1 MAVLGGQLARP
12 TLGGLTDNPN
22 LTGDHW
28 AFAWVDQ
35 FAPSPFVSDTQRAGQ
50 AALSTHWP
58 VEANGRAISGQRQRA
73 FVDDWYDRLHISP
86 AQLDLGNVVSTQTG
100 TVSLWN
106 AYREPRTLLGV
117 AGLDEGI
124 ELSGQPAAPLTF
136 AALQERLWQVAV
148 TPDGAPVL
156 DTALRW
162 AFDNGDEAALRI
174 TANRIVA
181 WAFAPDW
188 ADGVLE
194 RLTWATDILQS
205 ESGVEQRRA
214 IRLAPRREFE
224 APLLVEGRER
234 QLLDLAL
241 FGWGSRI
248 WALPLW
254 PDIQLLGQP
263 LAAGAT
269 RLACATGGL
278 DFAVGGLALLRGE
291 SAFACEVVEV
301 AGIDASGLD
310 LARPTQQAWP
320 AGARLYPARP
330 AQLLEPPSLTRL
342 TDTAQRVEVRFQ
354 LMEASDWPAVLPAT
368 LYRGRPVFEQRPD
381 ESQELTTSVAR
392 LTSTLDNGAAIPR
405 VTDVAGMAFPMRGH
419 RWLGLGRAERG
430 ALRSLLYAL
439 RGRQVPVWLPS
450 HAADLTP
457 VATVSAVATTI
468 DVANVGYTRFG
479 QSRPG
484 RRDLRIELWDGTAF
498 HRRITGST
506 ELSADVERL
515 ALDSPLGVQIE
526 PVDVL
531 RIGWLTLCRLDSD
544 SLEIH
549 HETDSEGVA
558 NCSMTFRGV
567 RDDEF

>member
-1 MAVLGGQLARP
+1 
-12 TLGGLTDNPN
+12 

-28 AFAWVDQ
+28 AFAWVNQ
-35 FAPSPFVSDTQRAGQ
+35 FAPSPFLNVTPRAGQ
-50 AALSTHWP
+50 APLGTAWP
-58 VEANGRAISGQRQRA
+58 VEANGRSLAGQRQRA
-73 FVDDWYDRLHISP
+73 FVDDWYDRIHISP
-86 AQLDLGNVVSTQTG
+86 RQLDLGNVVSTQTS

-124 ELSGQPAAPLTF
+124 ELSGQLAAPLTF
-136 AALQERLWQVAV
+136 TALQERIWQVGV

-156 DTALRW
+156 DTALAW
-162 AFDNGDEAALRI
+162 TFDNGDEASLRI

-224 APLLVEGRER
+224 APMRVEGRER
-234 QLLDLAL
+234 QLLDMAL
-241 FGWGSRI
+241 FGWGART
-248 WALPLW
+248 WALPVW
-254 PDIQLLGQP
+254 PDIQLLDQP
-263 LAAGAT
+263 LALGAT
-269 RLACATGGL
+269 RIACATAGL
-278 DFAVGGLALLRGE
+278 DFAVGRLALLRGE
-291 SAFACEVVEV
+291 SAFASEAVEV

-320 AGARLYPARP
+320 AGARLYPARS
-330 AQLLEPPSLTRL
+330 AQLLEQPSLTRL
-342 TDTAQRVEVRFQ
+342 TDTAQSAEVRFR
-354 LMEASDWPAVLPAT
+354 LVEPCDWPESLPAT

-381 ESQELTTSVAR
+381 ESQDLTASFAR
-392 LTSTLDNGAAIPR
+392 LLAELDNGAAIPR
-405 VTDVAGMAFPMRGH
+405 VTDVAGRAFPVQGH
-419 RWLGLGRAERG
+419 RWLGMGRAERS

-439 RGRQVPVWLPS
+439 RGRQVPVWLPT
-450 HAADLTP
+450 HAADLEP
-457 VATVSAVATTI
+457 VATVTAVATTL

-479 QSRPG
+479 QAKPG
-484 RRDLRIELWDGTAF
+484 RCDIRLELWDGTAF
-498 HRRITGST
+498 HRRITGSS

-515 ALDSPLGVQIE
+515 SIDSPLGVQIE
-526 PVDVL
+526 PAEVL
-531 RIGWLTLCRLDSD
+531 RISWLTLCRLDSD

-558 NCSMTFRGV
+558 NCALVFRGV